1 MADLRLWVSMGW
13 KRSGRPGDPLRP
25 LLREVDADSGKVVRE
40 LAYAIRPEHVSGP
53 GAHQEFTAAT
63 WAPDGRLVQ
72 PAHTEVLWIDP
83 RTLTVERTVS
93 DPLFHGVHS
102 AAPWK
107 DGVVVT
113 CAGTESVLVLDAG
126 GRVTDH
132 HWLRGPLAR
141 FRAAYPGITDF
152 RTVDHDALKPHSHHP
167 NFASGVNGELWVTC
181 FETSDCRALGTDRR
195 IPLPEA
201 IPHDGRLRQGWLW
214 FTQVVGRI
222 VAVDPVTL
230 ERKLE
235 IDLRELAPSR
245 QQLGWCRGVEVVG
258 SRLFVGLTMLRRTR
272 HREALRQLLLGEPGR
287 KLPTR
292 IVEVDLD
299 RMRIVREIPVGNAA
313 GGTIYSVLAPAGT
326 AG

>member
-1 MADLRLWVSMGW
+1 MGT
-13 KRSGRPGDPLRP
+13 KRSGRTADPLRP
-25 LLREVDADSGKVVRE
+25 LLREIDADSGRVVRE
-40 LAYAIRPEHVSGP
+40 LAYDARPEHVPGP
-53 GAHQEFTAAT
+53 AAHQEFTAAS
-63 WAPDGRLVQ
+63 WATDGRLVQ

-83 RTLTVERTVS
+83 RTITIDRVVS

-102 AAPWK
+102 ASPWK

-113 CAGTESVLVLDAG
+113 CAGTESVLELDAQ
-126 GRVTDH
+126 GRVDAH
-132 HWLRGPLAR
+132 HWLRGPVSGFA
-141 FRAAYPGITDF
+141 AAYPGITDF

-167 NFASGVNGELWVTC
+167 NFAGGANGDLWVTC
-181 FETSDCRALGTDRR
+181 FETSDCRALGTERR
-195 IPLPEA
+195 IGLPEA

-230 ERKLE
+230 ERRLT
-235 IDLRELAPSR
+235 IDLRELASTR
-245 QQLGWCRGVEVVG
+245 EQLGWCRGVEVTG
-258 SRLFVGLTMLRRTR
+258 SRLFVGMTMLRRTR
-272 HREALRQLLLGEPGR
+272 HREALRQLLLGAPGR

-313 GGTIYSVLAPAGT
+313 GGTIYSVLAPQELTG
-326 AG
+326 